1 MRYGR
6 ERLNDWMLTS
16 DCVYLNHGTVGAT
29 PRRVIA
35 EYRRIQDEI
44 ESQPAQF
51 LLRELADVDGQGDP
65 AEPHMRVAARRIASH
80 LRCSANQLGFVDNAT
95 TGVNAVVRSFTFRPG
110 DEVVVT
116 SLGYGAVNYA
126 AKYAVERAG
135 GTVREIQMPDPGSA
149 PEDFTRALISGVGD
163 STVMAIIDHITS
175 GSALVL
181 PIAEMCREL
190 RRAGVASLVDGAH
203 APGAIPLNV
212 EEIGADWYTANLHK
226 WAWAPRSCGVLWARH
241 ERLSDIHPVTI
252 SWGSG
257 NGFEAEFDLLGTR
270 DPAPYLTAPFAM
282 DLWNE
287 WGGQAIIEHNHS
299 LAWEGAHYIADAI
312 GSAVYAPRDMVG
324 PMVAV
329 PLPLRA
335 GTTKAA
341 GVALQRALLLED
353 HIECAVNLVH
363 GQLYVRVSAQIYNDS
378 SDFDKLAD
386 ALKRRLA

>member
-1 MRYGR
+1 M
-6 ERLNDWMLTS
+6 
-16 DCVYLNHGTVGAT
+16 
-29 PRRVIA
+29 
-35 EYRRIQDEI
+35 
-44 ESQPAQF
+44 
-51 LLRELADVDGQGDP
+51 
-65 AEPHMRVAARRIASH
+65 
-80 LRCSANQLGFVDNAT
+80 
-95 TGVNAVVRSFTFRPG
+95 
-110 DEVVVT
+110 
-116 SLGYGAVNYA
+116 
-126 AKYAVERAG
+126 
-135 GTVREIQMPDPGSA
+135 
-149 PEDFTRALISGVGD
+149 
-163 STVMAIIDHITS
+163 
-175 GSALVL
+175 L
-181 PIAEMCREL
+181 PIADMCREL

-226 WAWAPRSCGVLWARH
+226 WAWAPRSCGVLWARE
-241 ERLSDIHPVTI
+241 ERLSDVHPVTI

-287 WGGQAIIEHNHS
+287 WGGHAIIEHNHS
-299 LAWEGAHYIADAI
+299 LAWEGAHHIADAI

-341 GVALQRALLLED
+341 GVALQRTLLLED